1 MPEGSATK
9 ATQAVSSPITIEAQK
24 NDSYVS
30 PPVVLGDGHML
41 QVILHAPGKITSIDP
56 FRCDGL
62 GCGWTHHYEY
72 RKLSDDTWA
81 WIGWSNSGQNC
92 LLSFTVHFQ

>member
-1 MPEGSATK
+1 MGAK
-9 ATQAVSSPITIEAQK
+9 PIPIPTPGVITVEASK
-24 NDSYVS
+24 NDHYVQ

-41 QVILHAPGKITSIDP
+41 QVILQAPGAITSVDP

-72 RKLSDDTWA
+72 RKLTDNVWA

-92 LLSFTVHFQ
+92 LLSFTVHYKT